1 MKKKI
6 FISAF
11 HLIYLSI
18 LAKLLSFFVRILLA
32 RKLGSEAMTYYSMT
46 VPTMVFLISVVQQGI
61 PGALSKLTAQ
71 SKYPKMPLIASIS
84 ITAITTFFTILLY
97 ILLLPYLAK
106 DLLHDV
112 QLIPVLKAILPL
124 LPTVA
129 CSGLLKGYLQGIQH
143 HYQANITQFYEEAAR
158 IFFLVVCF
166 QFIPMHD
173 PITLAALA
181 MFSVTVGELASCLYM
196 LIHLRFR
203 LQHICILPKTFRSF
217 PHTQIKEILC
227 ISMPMMG
234 SRITGSLT
242 YFLEPIFMLL
252 LLDPASSQKVI
263 AGYGLLNGY
272 TLPLLTMPSFLSI
285 TLSNYLLPSFSYA
298 IAHRQMKQAKKSG
311 CSILICC
318 LLFGIAYSFFCFF
331 FHTQIFH
338 LFYHTSNG
346 SYQLHLLSIPFLLYS
361 LQPPLSA
368 LLHACSY
375 SAQAFCDTLLG
386 SLFRLLCVLLLTPL
400 WQEYALLIALTGGM
414 LITTLLHAVRLLLI
428 YHRHT
433 FASIPS

>member
-71 SKYPKMPLIASIS
+71 SKYPKMPLIPSIS

-217 PHTQIKEILC
+217 PHTQIKEILS

-234 SRITGSLT
+234 KQDHRIIDLFFRTYLHALAARSRFKSKSHSRLWLVKWI
-242 YFLEPIFMLL
+242 
-252 LLDPASSQKVI
+252 
-263 AGYGLLNGY
+263 Y
-272 TLPLLTMPSFLSI
+272 TAFVDNAQFSEHYIKQLSI
-285 TLSNYLLPSFSYA
+285 A
-298 IAHRQMKQAKKSG
+298 V
-311 CSILICC
+311 
-318 LLFGIAYSFFCFF
+318 
-331 FHTQIFH
+331 
-338 LFYHTSNG
+338 
-346 SYQLHLLSIPFLLYS
+346 FLL
-361 LQPPLSA
+361 
-368 LLHACSY
+368 CN
-375 SAQAFCDTLLG
+375 
-386 SLFRLLCVLLLTPL
+386 RTPSD
-400 WQEYALLIALTGGM
+400 ET
-414 LITTLLHAVRLLLI
+414 
-428 YHRHT
+428 
-433 FASIPS
+433 S